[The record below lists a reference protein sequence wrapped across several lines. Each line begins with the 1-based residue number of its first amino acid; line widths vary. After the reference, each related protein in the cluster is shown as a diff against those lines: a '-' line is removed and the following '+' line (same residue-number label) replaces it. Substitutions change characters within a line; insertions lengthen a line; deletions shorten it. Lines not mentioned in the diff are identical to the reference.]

1 MQIKPKS
8 AGALACLIWL
18 MLASRILS
26 AQTAPH
32 ISLND
37 TGDIDV
43 ATQFL
48 QFTDTQG
55 QDAIQDILAKDRQ
68 QLFSP
73 PQRGRMNTGY
83 STDTYWMKLRI
94 ENPTPQTDWY
104 LVAVSPHMKLD
115 AWRQSDNSLEV
126 LREAPQDDQ
135 PGVVPLVLATGTQ
148 AVFYIRLRTPY
159 IADLHLKLMNRK
171 HLNQRNY
178 QQLIFVSLV
187 AGCFL
192 AMIVYN
198 FFLFLT
204 IKDRNFLFY
213 LIFALVNSHLNLL
226 AVNFPPGIDQWLG
239 WDWWSIMP
247 FYVPMAPMVT
257 FIFARSFLKT
267 SLQSPALDKA
277 LLAYMIGLAI
287 FMISAFVVPATVQL
301 NILNYYM
308 LPGVFLL
315 LFAGLR
321 SLLNGF
327 QPAKYFLAAIG
338 TFLLGILVLLM
349 RSVGILPTNF
359 FTNNAHLF
367 AQSAEMLLMSLALGS
382 RIKRLEDAKTRAE
395 ATAEVKSRLLRIISH
410 DIATPLTVVKATAY
424 HLKKE
429 VSDSSRV
436 ERVVRAASIIEE
448 IIGFIR
454 KKELMEN
461 GERMELGPV
470 ALKDIFDEL
479 AFLFHDR
486 ALNKNIVLN
495 FDLKSP
501 DLLVL
506 AEPVSLSNEVLANLI
521 SNAIKFSFP
530 GSQVDIRAT
539 PTKDGRVVI
548 IIQDQGIGM
557 DAATLASLFD
567 PSVKQSRPGTQGERG
582 IGFGMPLAK
591 AYVDAYGGRIEVQ
604 SSCQDPHHKNS
615 GTILCVTLDAAVRM
629 P

>member
-1 MQIKPKS
+1 MQMQQKS
-8 AGALACLIWL
+8 TGTLACLIWL
-18 MLASRILS
+18 LLASQILS
-26 AQTAPH
+26 AQTAPP
-32 ISLND
+32 ISLDDAGTTN
-37 TGDIDV
+37 V

-55 QDAIQDILAKDRQ
+55 QDDIQDILEKDRQ
-68 QLFSP
+68 QQFAP
-73 PQRGRMNTGY
+73 PQSGRMNTGY
-83 STDTYWMKLRI
+83 STATYWMKLRI
-94 ENPTPQTDWY
+94 ENSTPQTDWY
-104 LVAVSPHMKLD
+104 LVPVSPYMQLA
-115 AWRQSDNSLEV
+115 AWRLSDDTLEV
-126 LREAPQDDQ
+126 MHEAPQDDQ
-135 PGVVPLVLATGTQ
+135 SGVVPLVLATGTQ

-178 QQLIFVSLV
+178 QQLVFVSLV
-187 AGCFL
+187 AGCFF

-213 LIFALVNSHLNLL
+213 LLFALVNSHLNLL
-226 AVNFPPGIDQWLG
+226 VVNFPPSIDHWLG
-239 WDWWSIMP
+239 WNWWSIMP

-267 SLQSPALDKA
+267 SLQSPALDKT
-277 LLAYMIGLAI
+277 LLAYMGGLAI
-287 FMISAFVVPATVQL
+287 LILAAFVMPAADQL

-321 SLLNGF
+321 SLMNGF

-338 TFLLGILVLLM
+338 TFLLGILILLM
-349 RSVGILPTNF
+349 REVGFLPANF

-367 AQSAEMLLMSLALGS
+367 AQAAEMLLMSLALGS
-382 RIKRLEDAKTRAE
+382 RIKLLEEAKTRAE
-395 ATAEVKSRLLRIISH
+395 VAAEVKSRLLRIISH

-424 HLKKE
+424 HLKKD

-461 GERMELGPV
+461 GESMELGPV
-470 ALKDIFDEL
+470 ALQDIFDEL

-486 ALNKNIVLN
+486 ALDKDIVLN
-495 FDLKSP
+495 FDLKHP
-501 DLLVL
+501 DLMVL

-521 SNAIKFSFP
+521 SNAIKFSYP
-530 GSQVDIRAT
+530 GSQVHIRAAQ
-539 PTKDGRVVI
+539 TKDGRVAI
-548 IIQDQGIGM
+548 TIQDQGIGM

-591 AYVDAYGGRIEVQ
+591 AYVDAYGGLIEVQ
-604 SSCQDPHHKNS
+604 SSCQDPHQKNS
-615 GTILCVTLDAAVRM
+615 GTTLRITLDATVRM
-629 P
+629 T